1 MTFEEW
7 PWEFLRLV
15 IAFTIA
21 LFLAIFAFTA
31 MSQIGNQFF
40 TYETCLKLD
49 PYTFCLDQQAGC
61 YRGCMNATAGRLG
74 FYESCAASCEEYYN
88 CGAKK

>member
-1 MTFEEW
+1 MIEEW

-15 IAFTIA
+15 IGFTIA

-31 MSQIGNQFF
+31 MSQMGNQLLS
-40 TYETCLKLD
+40 YEICMDLD

-61 YRGCMNATAGRLG
+61 YRGCMTATNGSLG
-74 FYESCAASCEEYYN
+74 IYESCAEQCELYYN
-88 CGAKK
+88 CEAKK